1 MSFWEELK
9 AISRLSSMA
18 SRRPTG
24 RPTVQHA
31 SYLGQ
36 HQPQAT
42 PSTRT
47 PQATRQIP
55 TLNTTIQARYRA
67 AQPQTGGPQVAGV
80 SSPFSTPMADPGSQF
95 RTNVPSSPSV
105 IDYLMSALR
114 PMLLAHQESTST
126 RIEQI
131 GSAIETLGVTVGGLS
146 NQIKDVRKE
155 TQDQTKDAATIL
167 ERTHEVQLSTSRVL
181 AARLA
186 KLEKMIGTSN
196 DRDDKSLLNRLDTI
210 SYAVEELLERAKDPD
225 APREPTLM
233 I

>member
-1 MSFWEELK
+1 
-9 AISRLSSMA
+9 MA

-24 RPTVQHA
+24 RPAVQHA
-31 SYLGQ
+31 TYLDQ
-36 HQPQAT
+36 YQPQAT
-42 PSTRT
+42 LST
-47 PQATRQIP
+47 PQATHQIP
-55 TLNTTIQARYRA
+55 TLNNTIQARYRA
-67 AQPQTGGPQVAGV
+67 AQLPNVGPQVAGV
-80 SSPFSTPMADPGSQF
+80 SFPFSTSMADPGSQF
-95 RTNVPSSPSV
+95 RANATSTPSV

-114 PMLLAHQESTST
+114 PMILVHQESMST

-131 GSAIETLGVTVGGLS
+131 GSAIETLGITVGGLS
-146 NQIKDVRKE
+146 SQIKDVRKE
-155 TQDQTKDAATIL
+155 AQDQTKDAATIL

-196 DRDDKSLLNRLDTI
+196 DRDDNKSLLNRLDTI

-225 APREPTLM
+225 APRKPTLM